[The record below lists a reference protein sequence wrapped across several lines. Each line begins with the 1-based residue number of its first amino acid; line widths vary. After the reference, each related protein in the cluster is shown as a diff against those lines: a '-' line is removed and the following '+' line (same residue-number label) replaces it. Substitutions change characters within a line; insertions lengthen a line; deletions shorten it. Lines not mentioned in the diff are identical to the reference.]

1 VFLEQLTQSQLMEH
15 WLQSLI
21 SGLQLM
27 LARQY

>member
-1 VFLEQLTQSQLMEH
+1 VYQVLWMQSQLMEH
-15 WLQSLI
+15 WLQSLT

>member
-1 VFLEQLTQSQLMEH
+1 VFQVRLMQSLLMEH

>member
-1 VFLEQLTQSQLMEH
+1 VYQVLWMQSQPMEH